1 MNKFRKSKIN
11 ILIATDIAARGIDV
25 SRVGLVLNYDLPESD
40 EVYIHRIGRCGRA
53 GSTGYALNDVNIKDR
68 KTQELIE
75 SEFNKSINI
84 IKPLQNSIQELENE
98 INQIVYELYGLTDE
112 EIVTIENS
120 LEE

>member
-1 MNKFRKSKIN
+1 M
-11 ILIATDIAARGIDV
+11 
-25 SRVGLVLNYDLPESD
+25 
-40 EVYIHRIGRCGRA
+40 
-53 GSTGYALNDVNIKDR
+53 
-68 KTQELIE
+68 IE